1 MTRSRSGLL
10 SMALMALIVFASAP
24 PAQAHTISGIEATN
38 YRSEIL
44 SVSPDESNL
53 TVELLELGR
62 RVRLTNRGPTDIVVL
77 GYDSEPYLRVGPSGV
92 FENTRSPTLYK
103 NELTVDGSEP
113 EVPKSANAR
122 AAPKWKR
129 TGGGDTVKWRDQRT
143 RWEGPD
149 APTVKADPGRR
160 QVVVPN
166 WTILLERAPSPVR
179 PQGRLTVTGS
189 IIYVPAPS
197 LVPWVVLA
205 VILFVVTALAGT
217 RQQWGPLL
225 AGALA
230 VLIAVDVV
238 QSLASGLLTGDAIPL
253 VLLKVLL
260 GGVFSTVAWIV
271 GIISIGSLQRS
282 KEGALVGAGIA
293 GLFIALFSGLQDLA
307 TLANSQAPS
316 PLPDGLARAGVAV
329 ALGLGL
335 GLVGGV
341 FVTIRSHPDVNIN
354 PPGTD

>member
-1 MTRSRSGLL
+1 MRSRSSLL
-10 SMALMALIVFASAP
+10 PMALMALVIMFASAG

-44 SVSPDESNL
+44 SVSPPDRDLSI
-53 TVELLELGR
+53 ELLELGR
-62 RVRLTNRGPTDIVVL
+62 RVRLTNRGTTDIVVL
-77 GYDSEPYLRVGPSGV
+77 GYDSEPYLRVGPRGV

-113 EVPKSANAR
+113 QVPKSASAQ
-122 AAPKWKR
+122 AAPRWKR
-129 TGGGDTVKWRDQRT
+129 TGGGDTIKWRDQRT

-149 APTVKADPGRR
+149 APTVKAEPGQR

-166 WTILLERAPSPVR
+166 WTILLEKGQS
-179 PQGRLTVTGS
+179 RLTVTGS
-189 IIYVPAPS
+189 IIYVPAPT
-197 LVPWVVLA
+197 LIPWVVLA
-205 VILFVVTALAGT
+205 VILALGAASAGT

-225 AGALA
+225 SGALA

-282 KEGALVGAGIA
+282 KEGALVGAGVA
-293 GLFIALFSGLQDLA
+293 GLFIALFSGIQDLA

-316 PLPDGLARAGVAV
+316 PLPDGVARAGVAV

-335 GLVGGV
+335 GLVGAV

-354 PPGTD
+354 PGTD